1 MPWHV
6 FLRHGGRAVGNQIA
20 VNALVQHAFLR
31 CNRDFAADLRVLA
44 LVRAVARAVADGQRV
59 AAGLFKEIDRLHRVG
74 VGARRGEHV
83 ILHTRQHAQ
92 LALDRHAVRMCQ
104 LDDLAG
110 QLDVLLIRQAAA
122 VDHHGGVAAVNA
134 GFHALDALAVIQM
147 QRNRHGAVF
156 AVSLHRVTNAL
167 CADFLRLDRAV
178 HEVQFSA
185 HKGVG
190 SLRALQ
196 NRAGMQQLVNTNPP
210 PQSALRCSC

>member
-1 MPWHV
+1 M
-6 FLRHGGRAVGNQIA
+6 
-20 VNALVQHAFLR
+20 
-31 CNRDFAADLRVLA
+31 
-44 LVRAVARAVADGQRV
+44 
-59 AAGLFKEIDRLHRVG
+59 
-74 VGARRGEHV
+74 

-196 NRAGMQQLVNTNPP
+196 NRAGMQQLVNTNRRLNLPYAVHVKR
-210 PQSALRCSC
+210 ALAIAIFVRRRQNRSHRYEHIVHLICKFVP